1 MIEPPMINESS
12 MVIIG
17 SSNPTLIS
25 HEYEICTTTSAK
37 DSLYNSTAMQT
48 VFSLFMF
55 PSTNSTAKGISS
67 SIKSSITKTDPNL
80 FLYVIN

>member
-12 MVIIG
+12 MVNIG

-25 HEYEICTTTSAK
+25 HEYEICTTTSTK

-48 VFSLFMF
+48 VISLFMF
-55 PSTNSTAKGISS
+55 PSTNSTAKGMSS
-67 SIKSSITKTDPNL
+67 STKSIITKTDLNL